1 MRRLLQVR
9 HSDKTPLM
17 TCLLEGPPGVGK
29 TALAATVGINS
40 DFPFVKVR
48 LVTFVLD
55 TSCPLMPYLSM
66 VLSHEMR
73 TVP

>member
-1 MRRLLQVR
+1 MKCCIGFTLQVR

-40 DFPFVKVR
+40 DFPFVKVGLPI
-48 LVTFVLD
+48 LVATHRD
-55 TSCPLMPYLSM
+55 YHC
-66 VLSHEMR
+66 
-73 TVP
+73 